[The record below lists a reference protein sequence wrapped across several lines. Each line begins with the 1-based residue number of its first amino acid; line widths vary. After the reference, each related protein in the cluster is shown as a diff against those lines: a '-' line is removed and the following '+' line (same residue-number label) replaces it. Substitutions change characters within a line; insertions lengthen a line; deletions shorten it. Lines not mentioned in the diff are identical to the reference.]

1 MCVRHLTP
9 EMPAR
14 NPGQPHLWG
23 NFFTHKTRREAK
35 FSLLCRAYLPHF
47 SLMLVQV
54 AEFILHMEGI
64 CQRGH
69 LSGVSHKLLAHLECS
84 FSIDLC
90 HQMSIWVC
98 TSPKPCRDP
107 TIHQTTLPNK
117 TWPQKTGSC
126 CEGSQGS
133 VLLRGLWT

>member
-9 EMPAR
+9 EMPAN

-23 NFFTHKTRREAK
+23 NFFTHTTRREAN
-35 FSLLCRAYLPHF
+35 FSSLCRAYLPHF

-64 CQRGH
+64 CQTGH

-84 FSIDLC
+84 ISANLC
-90 HQMSIWVC
+90 HQMSVWVC

-107 TIHQTTLPNK
+107 AIHQTLCQRKSGNRRLEAVVRVPR
-117 TWPQKTGSC
+117 
-126 CEGSQGS
+126 
-133 VLLRGLWT
+133 VYY